1 MINNFRI
8 FILIYVLLFSC
19 NKPNDNNK
27 INSFNTNNIKI
38 SIDTLLLLP
47 SQSSQLGNFVI
58 DDKSFYYTDQLFGVI
73 EQFDENGN
81 QIRRCLQ
88 VMNGPEELM
97 TISEMIPYPSGFIVR
112 SDWQFYFYDKDWNY
126 QRKFMMDTDDG
137 IPFDDLVNNP
147 KSTYTAMY
155 ELQNYDQ
162 KTTYF
167 DGQLLVKLDVEH
179 PKFNGFSTRA
189 YYKEASIFGL
199 ININTGKLKLIDLAR
214 PDSYDAYSFI
224 PFHIFFD
231 YHIGEGEIF
240 TTFES
245 DPLIYKFDLNFK
257 LQDSFGETGKEMLTS
272 YPQTDRIEAAF
283 DNSLFSDSR
292 NKDGFYKNIFVDKD
306 FIFRTYRQGT
316 KGESYSELNNPLRLQ
331 IYSQKQL
338 VQDIA
343 LPNRFKILGKI
354 EDTYFAD
361 GYFNEQE
368 EKQGLFTIKME

>member
-1 MINNFRI
+1 MLKINRFFI
-8 FILIYVLLFSC
+8 FILALISCENSSNKTSSVIEVKDIVEFSL
-19 NKPNDNNK
+19 
-27 INSFNTNNIKI
+27 
-38 SIDTLLLLP
+38 DTLFISP
-47 SQSSQLGNFVI
+47 TQSSQLGSFFI
-58 DDKSFYYTDQLFGVI
+58 HDKNLYYVDQLFGVI

-97 TISEMIPYPSGFIVR
+97 SITEVIPYPSGFIVR
-112 SDWQFYFYDKDWNY
+112 NDWQFYFYDKDWNY

-137 IPFDDLVNNP
+137 VPFDDLVNNP

-162 KTTYF
+162 NTTYF

-179 PKFNGFSTRA
+179 PKFNAFSTRP

-199 ININTGKLKLIDLAR
+199 IDINTGKLKLIDQAR

-231 YHIGEGEIF
+231 YHIGEREIII
-240 TTFES
+240 TFES
-245 DPLIYKFDLNFK
+245 DPLIYKYDLNFK

-292 NKDGFYKNIFVDKD
+292 NKDGFYKNIFADSD

-354 EDTYFAD
+354 GNTYFAD

>member
-1 MINNFRI
+1 MNRFFIFVLALIGCENSSIKTLSVVENNDKVEF
-8 FILIYVLLFSC
+8 F
-19 NKPNDNNK
+19 
-27 INSFNTNNIKI
+27 
-38 SIDTLLLLP
+38 IDTLFVSP
-47 SQSSQLGNFVI
+47 TQSSQLGSFFIN
-58 DDKSFYYTDQLFGVI
+58 DKNLYYVDQLFGII

-97 TISEMIPYPSGFIVR
+97 SITEVIPYPSGFIVR

-137 IPFDDLVNNP
+137 VPFDDLVNNP
-147 KSTYTAMY
+147 KPSYTAIY

-179 PKFNGFSTRA
+179 PKFNAFSTRA

-231 YHIGEGEIF
+231 HHIGEREIF

-245 DPLIYKFDLNFK
+245 DPLIYKFDFNFK
-257 LQDSFGETGKEMLTS
+257 LQDSFGDTGQEMLTS

-331 IYSQKQL
+331 FYSQKQL

>member
-1 MINNFRI
+1 MNRFFIFLLALIGCESSSNKTVSVVKNNDKVEF
-8 FILIYVLLFSC
+8 F
-19 NKPNDNNK
+19 
-27 INSFNTNNIKI
+27 
-38 SIDTLLLLP
+38 IDTLFVSP
-47 SQSSQLGNFVI
+47 TQSSQLG
-58 DDKSFYYTDQLFGVI
+58 SFFINEKNLYYVDQLFGII

-97 TISEMIPYPSGFIVR
+97 SITEVIPYPAGFIVR

-126 QRKFMMDTDDG
+126 QRKFMMDTDG
-137 IPFDDLVNNP
+137 GVPFDDLVNNP
-147 KSTYTAMY
+147 KSTYTGMY

-179 PKFNGFSTRA
+179 PMFNGFSTRA

-199 ININTGKLKLIDLAR
+199 ININIGKLKLIDLAR

-231 YHIGEGEIF
+231 YHLGEREIF
-240 TTFES
+240 TTFEP
-245 DPLIYKFDLNFK
+245 DPLIYQYDLNFE
-257 LQDSFGETGKEMLTS
+257 LQDSFGEPGKEMLTS

-292 NKDGFYKNIFVDKD
+292 NKDGFYKNIFVYKD

-316 KGESYSELNNPLRLQ
+316 KSESYSELNNPLRLQ
-331 IYSQKQL
+331 IYLDKVL
-338 VQDIA
+338 VQDMT
-343 LPNRFKILGKI
+343 LPKRFKILGKI
-354 EDTYFAD
+354 GDTYFAD

-368 EKQGLFTIKME
+368 EEQGLFTIKME